1 MTDEYDALFGDEPT
15 EPTAAGSP
23 QWPDSAPTVAMAAF
37 LGVSERTLTGLRSKG
52 VLVDAGR
59 GRWPVQET
67 VQKYVIYLR
76 DLGTRRGGDK
86 VAAEKLRLTKEQADK
101 AALHN
106 AITRGEM
113 VPVADVR
120 REWTTLA
127 ADLRAVLLTIPARV
141 ASQAAL
147 SREAAVELESE
158 LRAALMELGDAT

>member
-120 REWTTLA
+120 REWATLA
-127 ADLRAVLLTIPARV
+127 ADLRAALLAMSPRIAAR
-141 ASQAAL
+141 AAL
-147 SREAAVELESE
+147 SREAAN
-158 LRAALMELGDAT
+158 ALDEEIRDALTEISNG